1 MHDRSVYPVG
11 LQSDGLVVS
20 PTVPPPTLLCG
31 RPCRTEVREES
42 GRYLGGMASRSTR
55 YLLYWGCQL
64 LGWMFYVS
72 FFGLLAWLQDS
83 YDEGQG
89 ALLVITM
96 LVGLASSHV
105 LRAVMMH
112 MRWQEQTF
120 LRVFPRLLLTVGVLG
135 GLATLLQAA
144 LHDVVIRQVGPIL
157 TGGPGRLV
165 ELTVGWVLILTIWT
179 VLYMAYHFFVRSRR
193 EEIRALRMEAAD
205 RTNQLANLRSQMNPH
220 FMFNALNGI
229 RALVDEDPARAKQA
243 ITQLSAILRNTMA
256 TVKRVTVPLG
266 EELDIVRAYLDLEH
280 MRYEERL
287 RVFFEV
293 DPTLVREPVPPMMLQ
308 TLVENAVKHG
318 VANRPE
324 GGEVRIEARRADG
337 RLVLS
342 ITNTGRYA
350 PGVVHGT
357 GIGLS
362 NTRERLQRIY
372 GDRARLNITE
382 RKGMVVTEVELPP
395 TRLAEVAES
404 IENER

>member
-1 MHDRSVYPVG
+1 
-11 LQSDGLVVS
+11 
-20 PTVPPPTLLCG
+20 
-31 RPCRTEVREES
+31 
-42 GRYLGGMASRSTR
+42 MALRSTR

-64 LGWMFYVS
+64 LGWTFYVS
-72 FFGLLAWLQDS
+72 FFGLLAWLQDT

-112 MRWQEQTF
+112 MRWQERTF
-120 LRVFPRLLLTVGVLG
+120 LGVVPRLLLTVGVLG

-144 LHDVVIRQVGPIL
+144 LHDVVIHQVEPIL
-157 TGGPGRLV
+157 TGGAGRLM
-165 ELTVGWVLILTIWT
+165 ELTVGWVLILSIWT

-229 RALVDEDPARAKQA
+229 RALVDEDPVRAKQA

-287 RVFFEV
+287 QVFFEV
-293 DPTLVREPVPPMMLQ
+293 DLTLVREPVPPMMLQ

-324 GGEVRIEARRADG
+324 GGEVHIAARRTDNG
-337 RLVLS
+337 LVLS

-350 PGVVHGT
+350 PGVVQGT

-372 GDRARLNITE
+372 GDRARLNILE
-382 RKGMVVTEVELPP
+382 QRGMVVTEVELPP